1 MHRVSLPLLVYNHL
15 FPSPR
20 PTDPTSFAAHLTRN
34 LVPEVRIETAIFYGN
49 LDTIEARYPGL
60 DYSHPPHRMR
70 LGRFQW
76 HRRLFRAFDELGLTK
91 DEIASLCRWEGTK
104 WARERYEKDEGV
116 IVRDTTGDDIPMWEE
131 PPKEQPTQTT
141 PRQQFCSGSDAEYD
155 EEEADELKEEDSQN
169 QQPEEDEE
177 GESDDEV
184 ESVGIALNQRLI
196 AAAAAGGAASGV
208 VMDEEFERWLKEA
221 AERGNLTDPDV
232 RLGPLPSV
240 FTGRPTTAPV
250 PGEVH
255 PGTFAGV

>member
-1 MHRVSLPLLVYNHL
+1 MHRISLPLLVYNHL

-20 PTDPTSFAAHLTRN
+20 PTDPTSFAIHLTRN
-34 LVPEVRIETAIFYGN
+34 LVPEVRIETAIFYGT

-76 HRRLFRAFDELGLTK
+76 HRRLFRAFDELDLTK

-116 IVRDTTGDDIPMWEE
+116 IVRDTTGDDIPMWVE
-131 PPKEQPTQTT
+131 PKREHPVQTT
-141 PRQQFCSGSDAEYD
+141 PRQQFDPGSDAEFD
-155 EEEADELKEEDSQN
+155 EEEADEMEEDTQN
-169 QQPEEDEE
+169 HQIEEGEE
-177 GESDDEV
+177 GESDEEV

-196 AAAAAGGAASGV
+196 AAAAAGGQAAGV

-221 AERGNLTDPDV
+221 AERGNLADTDV
-232 RLGPLPSV
+232 RLGPLPPV
-240 FTGRPTTAPV
+240 FPGRPTTTSAPS
-250 PGEVH
+250 EAR
-255 PGTFAGV
+255 PGTFAQI

>member
-20 PTDPTSFAAHLTRN
+20 PTDPASFAIHLTRN
-34 LVPEVRIETAIFYGN
+34 LVPEVRIETAIFYGT

-116 IVRDTTGDDIPMWEE
+116 IVRDTTGDDIPMWVE
-131 PPKEQPTQTT
+131 PPREQTTQTT
-141 PRQQFCSGSDAEYD
+141 PRPQTTLESDAEFDD
-155 EEEADELKEEDSQN
+155 EEVDEMEEDSQN
-169 QQPEEDEE
+169 NQMGEEDDE

-184 ESVGIALNQRLI
+184 ESVGFALNQRLI

-221 AERGNLTDPDV
+221 AERGTLADPDV
-232 RLGPLPSV
+232 RVGPPPA
-240 FTGRPTTAPV
+240 FTGRSTTASV
-250 PGEVH
+250 PGEAH
-255 PGTFAGV
+255 PGTFAEI